1 MFLTPENWE
10 IVEERKIFDTE
21 KVKKVSNDFIDKN
34 LTMNGVESGIDSYS
48 EMVQLLLKYYYG
60 GEN

>member
-48 EMVQLLLKYYYG
+48 EMVQLF
-60 GEN
+60 